1 MAKETRTKRKRK
13 AAGPPPDRRAERL
26 EKALAAGL
34 KREAKAASRLEAAQL
49 EVAVLRA
56 ALAEVLG
63 ETPVE
68 RAPVAGTKAVAAP
81 VRRPRRTAPVK
92 PAPATTRTRRA
103 PRPAPADR

>member
-1 MAKETRTKRKRK
+1 MAKGTRTKRKKK
-13 AAGPPPDRRAERL
+13 AAGPPPDDRAERL

-68 RAPVAGTKAVAAP
+68 RAPVAGTEAPVPKAV
-81 VRRPRRTAPVK
+81 
-92 PAPATTRTRRA
+92 PAKPATTRPRRA